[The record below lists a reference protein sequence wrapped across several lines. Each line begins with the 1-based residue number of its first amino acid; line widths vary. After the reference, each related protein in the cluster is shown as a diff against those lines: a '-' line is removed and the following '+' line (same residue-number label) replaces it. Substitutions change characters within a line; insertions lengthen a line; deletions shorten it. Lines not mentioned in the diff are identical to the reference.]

1 MNLIVFVHTCKQ
13 YEHTRA
19 KLLENTWANDKDIVF
34 ITDNKDSNLNNH
46 IYIGPYETGYTYHP
60 ENVKKMFDL
69 LYPIG
74 YNTQMSY
81 FIQQTESFEKWHESV
96 KDLRA
101 KIAIARRIERAEHGN
116 LGDAKTL
123 GSGISEMRIDVGA
136 GYRIYFTVRERVIVI
151 LLVGGIKSS
160 QQSDIKK
167 AIQLANEF

>member
-1 MNLIVFVHTCKQ
+1 M
-13 YEHTRA
+13 
-19 KLLENTWANDKDIVF
+19 
-34 ITDNKDSNLNNH
+34 
-46 IYIGPYETGYTYHP
+46 PY
-60 ENVKKMFDL
+60 L
-69 LYPIG
+69 
-74 YNTQMSY
+74 
-81 FIQQTESFEKWHESV
+81 IQQTESFEKWHESV

-136 GYRIYFTVRERVIVI
+136 GYRIYFKVRERVIVI

-167 AIQLANEF
+167 AIQLAKEF